1 MATSPLPRWAPTPS
15 PSLPLWRTSPG
26 GGDGAAVRGFLRSP
40 FRTVLAALRGRRAA
54 PRGDTAPPR
63 PLHPAAAAATTE
75 HAAASGFDSIG
86 IDVVGAARGEK
97 RLDDGDGG
105 GVFLTWEDVW
115 VTAVDS
121 RGHAAAILNG
131 VGGCARP
138 GEVLAI
144 MGPSGCGKTTL
155 LDTLAGRL
163 DLNLK
168 MRGQILI
175 NGRSQKLAFGTS
187 LPDTMSTAEKLARG
201 DDTVREMGL
210 TGALDIRIGG
220 RSSKG
225 ISGGQQ
231 KRLSICLDILTCPR
245 LLFLDEPT
253 SGLDSAAS
261 FHVMSRITS
270 LAAREGMTIVAVVH
284 QPCSEVFEL
293 FHGLCLLASGSTIFF
308 GPASTAAEFFAS
320 NGYPCPPM
328 RNPSDHFLRTVN
340 KDFDKE
346 SEEGLPCMPEE
357 EAIDILVNS
366 YKSSNTSEVA
376 NQEMR
381 YVNED
386 RAMIGRNRP
395 GFVTKTL
402 VLTRCSFVNM
412 YRDIGYYW
420 LRLAIYVCITVC
432 LGTIFYH
439 VGYGPD
445 SIQARSHMLMFI
457 ATLLTFMA
465 IGGFPS
471 FVEDMKIFR
480 KRLNGHYGVAAFV
493 ISNTLS
499 SIPYLL
505 LNAVVPGAIAY
516 YLTGLQGKIEHFV
529 YFALVLCACTML
541 VEALMMIVA
550 TIVPDFLM
558 GIITGAGIQGI
569 MMLTSGFFQI
579 PNNLPKIVWK
589 YPMYYISFHK
599 YALQGFYKN
608 EFSGLVFQS
617 NLGGQETVSGEKV
630 IVELFQVETGHS
642 RWVDLAVLCGM
653 IVIYRLLFVVIIKVI
668 DVVKPML
675 LGLTFRCNTKCICG
689 IENLCSTS

>member
-40 FRTVLAALRGRRAA
+40 FRTVLAALRGRSTA
-54 PRGDTAPPR
+54 PHGDTAPPR
-63 PLHPAAAAATTE
+63 PLHPAAAAATE

-121 RGHAAAILNG
+121 RGHAAAIFNG

-187 LPDTMSTAEKLARG
+187 AYVTQDNVLMATLTVREAIYYSAQIQLPDTMSTAEKLARA

-270 LAAREGMTIVAVVH
+270 LAAREGMTVVAVVH

-328 RNPSDHFLRTVN
+328 RNPSNHFLRTVN

-346 SEEGLPCMPEE
+346 SEEGLPCMPAE

-381 YVNED
+381 YD

-402 VLTRCSFVNM
+402 
-412 YRDIGYYW
+412 
-420 LRLAIYVCITVC
+420 
-432 LGTIFYH
+432 
-439 VGYGPD
+439 
-445 SIQARSHMLMFI
+445 ARSHMLMFI

-480 KRLNGHYGVAAFV
+480 RERLNGHYGVAAFV

-675 LGLTFRCNTKCICG
+675 LG
-689 IENLCSTS
+689 

>member
-1 MATSPLPRWAPTPS
+1 
-15 PSLPLWRTSPG
+15 
-26 GGDGAAVRGFLRSP
+26 
-40 FRTVLAALRGRRAA
+40 
-54 PRGDTAPPR
+54 
-63 PLHPAAAAATTE
+63 
-75 HAAASGFDSIG
+75 
-86 IDVVGAARGEK
+86 
-97 RLDDGDGG
+97 
-105 GVFLTWEDVW
+105 
-115 VTAVDS
+115 
-121 RGHAAAILNG
+121 
-131 VGGCARP
+131 
-138 GEVLAI
+138 
-144 MGPSGCGKTTL
+144 
-155 LDTLAGRL
+155 
-163 DLNLK
+163 
-168 MRGQILI
+168 
-175 NGRSQKLAFGTS
+175 
-187 LPDTMSTAEKLARG
+187 
-201 DDTVREMGL
+201 
-210 TGALDIRIGG
+210 
-220 RSSKG
+220 
-225 ISGGQQ
+225 
-231 KRLSICLDILTCPR
+231 
-245 LLFLDEPT
+245 
-253 SGLDSAAS
+253 
-261 FHVMSRITS
+261 MSRITS

-293 FHGLCLLASGSTIFF
+293 FRGLCLLASGSTIFF
-308 GPASTAAEFFAS
+308 GPASTAAE
-320 NGYPCPPM
+320 
-328 RNPSDHFLRTVN
+328 
-340 KDFDKE
+340 E
-346 SEEGLPCMPEE
+346 SEEGLPCMPAE

-381 YVNED
+381 YVNEMD

-402 VLTRCSFVNM
+402 VLTRRSFVNM

-480 KRLNGHYGVAAFV
+480 RERLNGHYGVAAFV

-516 YLTGLQGKIEHFV
+516 YLTSLQGKIEHFV

-541 VEALMMIVA
+541 VEVLMMIVA

-558 GIITGAGIQGI
+558 GIITGVGIQGI

>member
-1 MATSPLPRWAPTPS
+1 MEDLPMQDLNESPPDPPSASQPSSAARKSLCPFTADHCRHQRTAEHRRRPTDPELSCTPVADPHSPPFPPPCLPFILFLHHIITSSAPTTPFQPDLVEGEGTEGGEEPADPELAVDPLSWPASSLWS
-15 PSLPLWRTSPG
+15 PSVDDTRWWRVGAERRRKGARWRRRVGEERSSG
-26 GGDGAAVRGFLRSP
+26 GGRSAVAATEGRGSEEEG
-40 FRTVLAALRGRRAA
+40 RTVK
-54 PRGDTAPPR
+54 
-63 PLHPAAAAATTE
+63 
-75 HAAASGFDSIG
+75 
-86 IDVVGAARGEK
+86 VVG
-97 RLDDGDGG
+97 
-105 GVFLTWEDVW
+105 
-115 VTAVDS
+115 
-121 RGHAAAILNG
+121 
-131 VGGCARP
+131 
-138 GEVLAI
+138 
-144 MGPSGCGKTTL
+144 
-155 LDTLAGRL
+155 L

-187 LPDTMSTAEKLARG
+187 AYVTQDNVLMVTLTVREAIYYSAQIQLPDTMSTAEKLARA

-346 SEEGLPCMPEE
+346 SKEGLPCMPAE

-381 YVNED
+381 YD
-386 RAMIGRNRP
+386 RAIIGRNRP
-395 GFVTKTL
+395 GFITKTL
-402 VLTRCSFVNM
+402 
-412 YRDIGYYW
+412 
-420 LRLAIYVCITVC
+420 
-432 LGTIFYH
+432 
-439 VGYGPD
+439 
-445 SIQARSHMLMFI
+445 ARSHMLMFI

-480 KRLNGHYGVAAFV
+480 RERLNGHYGVAAFV

-505 LNAVVPGAIAY
+505 LNAVVLGAIAY

-579 PNNLPKIVWK
+579 PNNLPKILWK

-642 RWVDLAVLCGM
+642 RWVDLAV
-653 IVIYRLLFVVIIKVI
+653 I